1 MNQMMSIESNNVYN
15 LSNKKTPTTK
25 KQTQPNQVHFC
36 VLPASVRKLMFIL
49 RGTSCR
55 SFLLGCCSSP
65 VSLIFV
71 SFQNQAVL
79 LARECNTLSVCGLEK
94 QDEALAEDSAPR
106 IYSSFLESIE
116 KLLPKENHRR
126 IDPSQHRQQ
135 QGFSKDFGD

>member
-1 MNQMMSIESNNVYN
+1 MCITS
-15 LSNKKTPTTK
+15 PTKNTYKK

-49 RGTSCR
+49 RGTICP

-106 IYSSFLESIE
+106 IYSSIE
-116 KLLPKENHRR
+116 KLLPKEKHRR